1 VSFAEDF
8 PFYFHNLCLT
18 ALRSSGDAA
27 RGTLDDQHDVGGS
40 LDVRTT
46 RVTHTFRLISKV
58 RRTGQRTGE
67 EKGGRSRKE
76 LTVISCCVMCTRKR
90 MQ

>member
-1 VSFAEDF
+1 MSFAEDF

-58 RRTGQRTGE
+58 RRTGRRRVE
-67 EKGGRSRKE
+67 KKGGEVGRR
-76 LTVISCCVMCTRKR
+76 LL
-90 MQ
+90 